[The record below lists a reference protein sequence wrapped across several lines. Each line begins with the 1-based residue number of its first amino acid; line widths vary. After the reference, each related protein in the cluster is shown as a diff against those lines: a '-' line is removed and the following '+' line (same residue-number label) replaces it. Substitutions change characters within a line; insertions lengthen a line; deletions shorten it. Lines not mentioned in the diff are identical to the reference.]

1 MNSNENKTISTFF
14 INKCIFL
21 LTFHHYLL
29 INAFL
34 FDFTVRLL
42 LLNLFYTSGKQL
54 MILILNNFV
63 IIDNDTNYKTL
74 TST

>member
-1 MNSNENKTISTFF
+1 MKLKKLAPFSF
-14 INKCIFL
+14 IIDFPIDLSSLSFNQCV
-21 LTFHHYLL
+21 
-29 INAFL
+29 
-34 FDFTVRLL
+34 FDR
-42 LLNLFYTSGKQL
+42 FYSSIVNVEFIPYIWQT

>member
-1 MNSNENKTISTFF
+1 MYFPIDLSPLSYNQCVFVRFYSSIVNVEF
-14 INKCIFL
+14 I
-21 LTFHHYLL
+21 
-29 INAFL
+29 L
-34 FDFTVRLL
+34 FIWQT
-42 LLNLFYTSGKQL
+42 